1 MPFED
6 VNPGAKAEGR
16 DVGDE
21 LMSFLTVITLFAA
34 CIVLLICVL
43 LALHKDYHSGLAG
56 TVGLGF
62 LGIAAFARITAI
74 LTQSGPVV
82 ITPLAMM
89 FWIGSALFLGQITV
103 NFLMRSRKR
112 GPNWYE
118 AESPKRE
125 SFKKA
130 A

>member
-1 MPFED
+1 
-6 VNPGAKAEGR
+6 
-16 DVGDE
+16 
-21 LMSFLTVITLFAA
+21 MSFLTVITLVAA
-34 CIVLLICVL
+34 CVVLLICVL

-56 TVGLGF
+56 TVGLGL
-62 LGIAAFARITAI
+62 LGIASFARVTAI
-74 LTQSGPVV
+74 LTQTGPVV

-89 FWIGSALFLGQITV
+89 FWIGTALFLGQLAV
-103 NFLMRSRKR
+103 NFLYRSVKR
-112 GPNWYE
+112 GPSWYE